1 VKVRKQ
7 KPTQISINAC
17 ACVNGFFIGNL
28 MSRNLSTEMAAN
40 VKVENDKND
49 PARKGATE
57 QRIWPKIQFFFNAV
71 IGVMVPENL

>member
-1 VKVRKQ
+1 
-7 KPTQISINAC
+7 
-17 ACVNGFFIGNL
+17 